1 MYGFKFYGNVMLEDF
16 NKNNNKTPLNFK
28 GS

>member
-1 MYGFKFYGNVMLEDF
+1 MHGFKFYGNVKLEDF
-16 NKNNNKTPLNFK
+16 NKNNDKTVLNFK